1 MLKIIFKSFKFFF
14 NIFKEINRVQ
24 KRYKNKPKEYLN
36 KTESVVENVTSFYT
50 TNNLLSRLCE
60 IRGTDKGFIDL
71 QKEKPYNWEPHPY
84 SVFYH
89 SLFAHCRKNVS
100 LVFECGIGTHNISI
114 ESNMGSSGIPGAFLR
129 MWKDYFINA
138 EIFGADID
146 TNVLFQEERIKTF
159 EVDQLNSDS
168 IKKMLKNIN
177 KTNFDLIIDDGLHS
191 YNSSLNFFLHSFER
205 LKKDGLYIVEDEDY
219 KYIDKLRNSLKKFNP
234 EVSMFKNNLSKKN
247 NSTNNNLIVIR
258 KE

>member
-1 MLKIIFKSFKFFF
+1 
-14 NIFKEINRVQ
+14 
-24 KRYKNKPKEYLN
+24 
-36 KTESVVENVTSFYT
+36 
-50 TNNLLSRLCE
+50 
-60 IRGTDKGFIDL
+60 
-71 QKEKPYNWEPHPY
+71 
-84 SVFYH
+84 
-89 SLFAHCRKNVS
+89 
-100 LVFECGIGTHNISI
+100 
-114 ESNMGSSGIPGAFLR
+114 

-138 EIFGADID
+138 EIFGTNID
-146 TNVLFQEERIKTF
+146 TNVLFQEDRIKTF

-168 IKKMLKNIN
+168 IKKMCKNIN
-177 KTNFDLIIDDGLHS
+177 KTNFDLIIGDGLHS

-234 EVSMFKNNLSKKN
+234 EVSMFRNNLSKKN